1 MDGCFCIK
9 TDLLEFHKI
18 ILTVMKKCF
27 HKYKLRMIKFQE
39 FTHFQNNALRE
50 DLLSKLLSFNIEMNG
65 KSFTEFF

>member
-1 MDGCFCIK
+1 
-9 TDLLEFHKI
+9 
-18 ILTVMKKCF
+18 MKKCF